1 MKAFFYICL
10 AAAALMLS
18 ASERMRSVALEV
30 ATVAIT
36 GLDQMLFKGG
46 YAEVRMVN
54 GAEFEDIINEP
65 GRVVIAD
72 FHHEQISVA
81 RSDKS
86 ELDAAINRLPSKIL
100 VAKVLDG
107 RNMELMDRL
116 QIQNL
121 PTLRVYRGGQLLEEF
136 KGKVDKKQFLE
147 IVQYHLDHPNSKPYR
162 AGYIGPVGNNWLPEG
177 VEIRGSSSATPLNLD
192 SK

>member
-1 MKAFFYICL
+1 MKSFLYICL
-10 AAAALMLS
+10 AVAALMLPV
-18 ASERMRSVALEV
+18 SERMRSVAIEV

-36 GLDQMLFKGG
+36 GLDQIIFKGG
-46 YAEVRMVN
+46 YAEVRMVD
-54 GAEFEDIINEP
+54 GAEFEAVINES

-86 ELDAAINRLPSKIL
+86 ELDASINRLPSRVL
-100 VAKVLDG
+100 VAKVLAG

-121 PTLRVYRGGQLLEEF
+121 PTLRVYREGQLLEEF
-136 KGKVDKKQFLE
+136 KGTVDQKQFLE
-147 IVQYHLDHPNSKPYR
+147 IVQYHLDHPNSKPHR
-162 AGYIGPVGNNWLPEG
+162 GGYIGPIENNWLPEG
-177 VEIRGSSSATPLNLD
+177 VEMRGSSSASPL
-192 SK
+192 K